1 MSGDLLGHCVV
12 RELNDVT
19 VVSLGPVFADV
30 SLVQLDNNVV
40 VDNSLHA
47 VDSHLTQTMCR

>member
-1 MSGDLLGHCVV
+1 LSGELLGNCVI
-12 RELNDVT
+12 RELNEVT
-19 VVSLGPVFADV
+19 VVSLGQVFADV

-47 VDSHLTQTMCR
+47 IDTHLAQTMCR